1 MVIDVRD
8 FRVQPETIAGAA
20 PMFDGVAHEVRT
32 AVAKLRA
39 TLDGL
44 GDFWGDDEQGARF
57 AEGYRPHAATV
68 QTAADNI
75 AVGLASIADALE
87 AQADNHQRTDKAIAS
102 RLSIRP
108 R

>member
-1 MVIDVRD
+1 MRD
-8 FRVQPETIAGAA
+8 FRVHPEVIADAA

-68 QTAADNI
+68 QTAATNI
-75 AVGLASIADALE
+75 AVGLDSIADALE
-87 AQADNHQRTDKAIAS
+87 AQADNHKRTDKVIAA
-102 RLSIRP
+102 RLAVEP